1 MSKAKELAE
10 QMFPEPQM
18 ENYDDILNYR
28 NDRDWTIIARG
39 AFVKGY
45 EQAQKDLELSWRDMQ
60 RIVKIADY
68 LCNSLEYDKIKKM
81 GEEGYY
87 TEILERFNKEKYGN
101 TQK

>member
-1 MSKAKELAE
+1 MSRAEEQALKAYPAE
-10 QMFPEPQM
+10 RGHMH
-18 ENYDDILNYR
+18 
-28 NDRDWTIIARG
+28 DRPYQREG
-39 AFVKGY
+39 FVKGY

-60 RIVKIADY
+60 RIVKIADH

-87 TEILERFNKEKYGN
+87 TEILEQFNKEKYGN

>member
-1 MSKAKELAE
+1 MSKARDKALEA
-10 QMFPEPQM
+10 FPISFSERM
-18 ENYDDILNYR
+18 GYR
-28 NDRDWTIIARG
+28 SDTIPNERRN
-39 AFVKGY
+39 AFEKGY